1 MRRDQ
6 DEKRERDR
14 HVRRDQ
20 DEKREGL
27 RKKERCTSVITV
39 FMRTFFFFGIE
50 NRCNNLSVTFFTKWF
65 LN

>member
-39 FMRTFFFFGIE
+39 FYADLIIFW
-50 NRCNNLSVTFFTKWF
+50 N
-65 LN
+65 